1 MKALLTTLAVFICA
15 SSALADGVLSCSGVN
30 QDSNQREDV
39 IVIEPEVA
47 ILHGVQ
53 GDAKFLSY
61 QGEQGNVATYSNS
74 QLLVTMNYQDR
85 TITTKNRLDGS
96 YKMHTNFKCTGSG
109 DDMN

>member
-1 MKALLTTLAVFICA
+1 MKALFAILLVSMSV
-15 SSALADGVLSCSGVN
+15 SSAFADGVLSCSGIN
-30 QDSNQREDV
+30 QDSDQREDV

-47 ILHGVQ
+47 ILRGVQ

-61 QGEQGNVATYSNS
+61 QGEQGDIATYSNS
-74 QLLVTMNYQDR
+74 QLLVTLNYQDR

-109 DDMN
+109 DDMD